1 MRILQSQHKPT
12 RKVTTVNTTDVVT
25 VVYCLGH
32 DQTVRHKTCT
42 QTSLTHRNHRL
53 KLQNPETGHQST
65 SSTVHVPGYI
75 CSIAHYSPSS
85 CSEHNTF
92 FFRITF
98 YITFPSN
105 LICTLYM
112 CTMIYIV
119 LQLKVFTF
127 TPLKGKNPHT
137 GSYKVSTACK

>member
-12 RKVTTVNTTDVVT
+12 CKVTTVNATDVVT

-85 CSEHNTF
+85 CSEQNTF

-112 CTMIYIV
+112 CTIYAPKRKKIHIQA
-119 LQLKVFTF
+119 LTKSPQRANNRFEKRAYALT
-127 TPLKGKNPHT
+127 
-137 GSYKVSTACK
+137 